1 MQIRFRDAGSHFPQ
15 RQHPLRQEQRT
26 GGAEAGQLLNF
37 GFLARPPERQEAQGG
52 VALSKQADQPGV
64 MRQRPAAR
72 GLAVR
77 GVQRDE
83 ALFRLQACLREQGA
97 REGVLLAREIDARA
111 LAVPFDAERAQ
122 YAGLAHGG
130 IAVEHVGGM
139 RVQQARIPR
148 RRIGEAD
155 RGAGKGHYP
164 PAARKLLEVHD
175 QIIPGAGHMPVPRD
189 FLGQGGQ
196 YLFVQCPD
204 LAEMRVVLK
213 ERGALFFGQQV
224 DLGVRITPFEQLDG
238 RRGEHHIADL
248 PELADKDALGR
259 KGGEIDG
266 HYSAPTSSAM
276 RRHMDALFSV
286 YRWMPGA
293 PLSSKVRIC
302 CTANLR
308 PASRTASAPPLA
320 LASSRAR

>member
-1 MQIRFRDAGSHFPQ
+1 
-15 RQHPLRQEQRT
+15 
-26 GGAEAGQLLNF
+26 
-37 GFLARPPERQEAQGG
+37 
-52 VALSKQADQPGV
+52 
-64 MRQRPAAR
+64 
-72 GLAVR
+72 
-77 GVQRDE
+77 
-83 ALFRLQACLREQGA
+83 
-97 REGVLLAREIDARA
+97 
-111 LAVPFDAERAQ
+111 
-122 YAGLAHGG
+122 
-130 IAVEHVGGM
+130 M
-139 RVQQARIPR
+139 RVQQARVPR

-155 RGAGKGHYP
+155 WGAGKGHHP
-164 PAARKLLEVHD
+164 AAARKLLKIHD
-175 QIIPGAGHMPVPRD
+175 EIVACAGNMPIPCD
-189 FLGQGGQ
+189 LLGQGGQ
-196 YLFVQCPD
+196 EFFVQLPY

-224 DLGVRITPFEQLDG
+224 DLGVRVAPFEQLDG
-238 RRGEHHIADL
+238 RRGEHHIPDL
-248 PELADKDALGR
+248 PELADKDALRR

-276 RRHMDALFSV
+276 RRHMGALFSV

>member
-1 MQIRFRDAGSHFPQ
+1 
-15 RQHPLRQEQRT
+15 
-26 GGAEAGQLLNF
+26 
-37 GFLARPPERQEAQGG
+37 
-52 VALSKQADQPGV
+52 
-64 MRQRPAAR
+64 
-72 GLAVR
+72 
-77 GVQRDE
+77 
-83 ALFRLQACLREQGA
+83 
-97 REGVLLAREIDARA
+97 
-111 LAVPFDAERAQ
+111 
-122 YAGLAHGG
+122 
-130 IAVEHVGGM
+130 M

-196 YLFVQCPD
+196 YLFVQRPY

-213 ERGALFFGQQV
+213 ERGTFFFGQQV

-238 RRGEHHIADL
+238 RRGEHYIADL

-293 PLSSKVRIC
+293 PLS

>member
-1 MQIRFRDAGSHFPQ
+1 
-15 RQHPLRQEQRT
+15 
-26 GGAEAGQLLNF
+26 
-37 GFLARPPERQEAQGG
+37 
-52 VALSKQADQPGV
+52 

-83 ALFRLQACLREQGA
+83 ALFRLQACLSEQGA
-97 REGVLLAREIDARA
+97 RKGVLLVREIDARA

-175 QIIPGAGHMPVPRD
+175 QIIPGTGHMPVPRD

-213 ERGALFFGQQV
+213 ERGTFFFGQQV